1 MINPILLRPLD
12 GRSRGWWTPRIATYD
27 LAMDDTLLM
36 VVSLTMDFEFMMW
49 WIVLRHAKLGKPA
62 AMAHG

>member
-12 GRSRGWWTPRIATYD
+12 GRSRGWWTLRIATYD
-27 LAMDDTLLM
+27 LVEGETLLM
-36 VVSLTMDFEFMMW
+36 MVLLAMDFELMLW

>member
-1 MINPILLRPLD
+1 MVDTADNM
-12 GRSRGWWTPRIATYD
+12 AMYD
-27 LAMDDTLLM
+27 LVGDDTLLM
-36 VVSLTMDFEFMMW
+36 MVLLTMYFEFMMW

>member
-1 MINPILLRPLD
+1 MVDATDNM
-12 GRSRGWWTPRIATYD
+12 ATYD
-27 LAMDDTLLM
+27 LAAGNTLLTM
-36 VVSLTMDFEFMMW
+36 VSLTMDFEFVMR